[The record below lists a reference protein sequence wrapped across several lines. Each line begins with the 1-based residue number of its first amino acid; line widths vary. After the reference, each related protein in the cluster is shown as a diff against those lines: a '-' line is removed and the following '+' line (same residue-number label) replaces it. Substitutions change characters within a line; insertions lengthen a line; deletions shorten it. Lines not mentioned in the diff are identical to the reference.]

1 MEVTRA
7 LTPEELIEECE
18 SYIQNLHSFCVGSMR
33 NREYSPIAKL
43 PYKIMLVVNSMTW
56 RVYETASSALL
67 LMKRDSII
75 PALCLVRACWEDMA
89 ATFELASVIDQC
101 CKSGNVGDKE
111 DEILMRILFSNR
123 FDNANPHVGE
133 YTYEKFKDYKAKNI
147 ITLVQSVEK
156 HYPAAKGIYET
167 LCEFV
172 HPNGDGVR
180 GSYSKID
187 EESDITTFGPLFSQE
202 SELFPAFVL
211 SLSSTVS
218 LYTEFVEQILC
229 NINPFARLCE
239 ISLKRKSAKL

>member
-18 SYIQNLHSFCVGSMR
+18 SYIQDLYSFCVGSMR
-33 NREYSPIAKL
+33 NREYSPIAKV

-56 RVYETASSALL
+56 RVYETASAALL

-89 ATFELASVIDQC
+89 ATFELAFVIDQC
-101 CKSGNVGDKE
+101 CKSGIVSDKE

-123 FDNANPHVGE
+123 YDSTNPHVGE
-133 YTYEKFKDYKAKNI
+133 HTYEKYKDYKAKNI
-147 ITLVQSVEK
+147 ITLVQNVEN
-156 HYPAAKGIYET
+156 HYPTAKGIYET

-180 GSYSKID
+180 GSY
-187 EESDITTFGPLFSQE
+187 
-202 SELFPAFVL
+202 
-211 SLSSTVS
+211 
-218 LYTEFVEQILC
+218 
-229 NINPFARLCE
+229 
-239 ISLKRKSAKL
+239 